1 MKDTLHTLLNKG
13 RFRLSLHRLL
23 VGLVFACTSL
33 FALFGLLSLVQG
45 FWGLRENTVMLI
57 GSLGV
62 VAAVCAPVCHLFWN
76 HRRHGSL
83 KAMALLVEEAH
94 PELMDSFICAYEL
107 EGTANQRE
115 LRPIENQ
122 LLAQVHERL
131 ENDPDFVPAVFR
143 RRSRWL
149 LPLGTAS
156 ALMLYLITLLPA
168 YGKFLWGWRAL
179 TGGDAGIVM
188 EIPGAEAA
196 RHSDYT
202 VKATV
207 QRWEKQAKIL
217 FDSSKSPNADY
228 VMNHAADGSFSFT
241 FYDVDDDFRFKVTTP
256 SLASRWHRISVYDP
270 PVYEELS
277 LEVEPLPYMQR
288 NARKFNEFCDLEL
301 VAGETVKLSLK
312 TAPEV
317 KASLEWEK
325 KRQPLSHEVI
335 AKLPPNRQNAASE
348 GEERKRGVVTTPSLS
363 DEAIAPRREGG
374 WDESFAIASHDNDGW
389 QRLDFSPAQS
399 GPCLLLLE
407 DQASHSSH
415 YSMEITVIPD
425 MPPVVALTEP
435 TKDVTLKPGDSLRI
449 MAQVSDDFGLDECQL
464 LYSVNG
470 GERHSLTLRK
480 AEPTTIEKEW
490 EIVSLWDIPSLKL
503 EVGDLLSCLLVAK
516 DNRQP
521 NHQQA
526 KSDLFFVVIRPDQDS
541 MEMES
546 DQKSEEKKANVSDLI
561 AESKRL
567 MRLSWDIMGMDSSSL
582 RDRMEKELVVG
593 LNELELEVRKRVTSL
608 AKEVGGNLG
617 EPLTTLF
624 AQVSEQL
631 LAASRMAERRL
642 FEESIPPQE
651 RALSAL
657 VAIETELIK
666 NSMKSQKGKGD
677 DQQSEEGQDDEKKEQ
692 LSSSEKPQP
701 AKPDLKA
708 MKELIEELRRI
719 IAQQESINSGLAR
732 EDTIL
737 ESMAARQRKL
747 QEATDALNGRI
758 EPHKELGQA
767 SHSLKRASSEMTGG
781 AEALTTGN
789 RQVGGI
795 HGARSRMQLV
805 AALRILEEALRSAAA
820 NEVKRLSEMA
830 GQLAES
836 QRQEAQ
842 NSEELS
848 QQQKRDEQA
857 ASGAR
862 ERQNALNEAT
872 EQLKREIREAVG
884 ELEEDY
890 PKATEAMTEALKQ
903 ADNRG
908 LQRSQTR
915 AKNALLYKRF
925 DRAAREQNDAG
936 NFLQEL
942 ANSLHSAAESMPGMG
957 EQELREMLE
966 QLQNTASKMQN
977 AMQDGD
983 QERAMQRIEEA
994 REEASRI
1001 TDEAANAT
1009 KNRRLQE
1016 LSNQLTLPSNGE
1028 NPTQAGV
1035 ISLRDIAEAAAIIGN
1050 MLDDITAKKQRQLLR
1065 RSSAPPEKYRRQV
1078 EDYFRKLG
1086 NE

>member
-1 MKDTLHTLLNKG
+1 MKNTLHTLLSKG
-13 RFRLSLHRLL
+13 RFRLSCHRLL
-23 VGLVFACTSL
+23 VGIALACASL
-33 FALFGLLSLVQG
+33 FALFGLLSLVQA

-57 GSLGV
+57 GTLGCL
-62 VAAVCAPVCHLFWN
+62 AAICAPLCHLFWN

-107 EGTANQRE
+107 ECTANQRE
-115 LRPIENQ
+115 LRPIESQ
-122 LLAQVHERL
+122 LLEQIHERI
-131 ENDPDFVPAVFR
+131 EDEPEFVPAVFR

-149 LPLGTAS
+149 LPLVAVS
-156 ALMLYLITLLPA
+156 VLMLFLITLLPA
-168 YGKFLWGWRAL
+168 YEKFAWGWRAL
-179 TGGDAGIVM
+179 TVGDAGIDI
-188 EIPGAEAA
+188 EISGAEAA

-202 VKATV
+202 IKATV
-207 QRWEKQAKIL
+207 HRWEKQAKIL
-217 FDSSKSPNADY
+217 FDSTKSPNANY
-228 VMNHAADGSFSFT
+228 VMNHVSDNSFSFT
-241 FYDVDDDFRFKVTTP
+241 FYDVNDDFKFKVTTP
-256 SLASRWHRISVYDP
+256 SLASGWHRISVYDP

-277 LEVEPLPYMQR
+277 MEVEPLPYMQR
-288 NARKFNEFCDLEL
+288 NARKYNEYCDLEL

-312 TAPEV
+312 TAPDV

-325 KRQPLSHEVI
+325 KSQPLS
-335 AKLPPNRQNAASE
+335 NDS
-348 GEERKRGVVTTPSLS
+348 
-363 DEAIAPRREGG
+363 
-374 WDESFAIASHDNDGW
+374 DGW
-389 QRLDFSPAQS
+389 RRLDFSPAKS
-399 GPCLLLLE
+399 GPCTLLLE
-407 DQASHSSH
+407 DKAGHTSH

-425 MPPVVALTEP
+425 MPPVLALTEP

-449 MAQVSDDFGLDECQL
+449 MAQVSDDFGLEECQL

-470 GERHSLTLRK
+470 GERHSLSLRK
-480 AEPTTIEKEW
+480 AEPSTIEKEW

-503 EVGDLLSCLLVAK
+503 EIGDLLSCMLIAK

-546 DQKSEEKKANVSDLI
+546 DQAGEEKKADISDLI

-617 EPLTTLF
+617 EPLTSLF

-651 RALSAL
+651 RALAAL

-666 NSMKSQKGKGD
+666 NSMKSKKGKGE
-677 DQQSEEGQDDEKKEQ
+677 DQQSEEGQNDEKKEEQ
-692 LSSSEKPQP
+692 SSSEKPQP

-708 MKELIEELRRI
+708 LKELIEELRKI

-737 ESMAARQRKL
+737 ESMAARQKKN
-747 QEATDALNGRI
+747 QEATDALNGRV

-767 SHSLKRASSEMTGG
+767 SHSLKRASTEMSSGT
-781 AEALTTGN
+781 EALTAGN

-805 AALRILEEALRSAAA
+805 AALRILEEALRSASA

-830 GQLAES
+830 GQLSES

-842 NSEELS
+842 NSEQLS
-848 QQQKRDEQA
+848 QQEKRDEQA

-862 ERQNALNEAT
+862 ERQNTLNEAT
-872 EQLKREIREAVG
+872 EQLKREIREAIG

-903 ADNRG
+903 ADTRG
-908 LQRSQTR
+908 LQRAQTR

-942 ANSLHSAAESMPGMG
+942 ANNLHSAAESMPGMG

-977 AMQDGD
+977 AMRDGN
-983 QERAMQRIEEA
+983 QERAMKQIDEA
-994 REEASRI
+994 REEAARI

-1016 LSNQLTLPSNGE
+1016 ISNNLTLPSNGE
-1028 NPTQAGV
+1028 NPTQAGG
-1035 ISLRDIAEAAAIIGN
+1035 ISLRDIAEAATIIGN